1 MTRSFTRFQIMYFN
15 AIDNRPEHGSF
26 IGSLTPDSIVVFLP
40 TGQLRIVLI
49 QNKFVEAFQQQT
61 PLKVLHFE

>member
-1 MTRSFTRFQIMYFN
+1 MTRYFSRFQIMYFN
-15 AIDNRPEHGSF
+15 ATDNRPENGTF

-40 TGQLRIVLI
+40 TRQLRIVLI

-61 PLKVLHFE
+61 PL

>member
-1 MTRSFTRFQIMYFN
+1 MTRFFSRFQMHFN

-26 IGSLTPDSIVVFLP
+26 IGSLTPDSVVVFLP
-40 TGQLRIVLI
+40 TRQLRIVLV

-61 PLKVLHFE
+61 PL